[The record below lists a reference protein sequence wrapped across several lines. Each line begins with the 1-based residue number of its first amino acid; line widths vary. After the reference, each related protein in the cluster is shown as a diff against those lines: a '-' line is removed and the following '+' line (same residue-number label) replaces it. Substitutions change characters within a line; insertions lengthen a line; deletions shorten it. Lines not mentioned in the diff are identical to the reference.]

1 MPAFLEKKLKREY
14 PGNPGA
20 VYGTLNALGAMR
32 GNKETPKGRAMQAK
46 HDRDTRNPDAAN
58 AGALINTARA
68 SRKGFRFPGGAK
80 PTLGQI
86 TGVKTGLRTGLR
98 TGLKTRYA

>member
-1 MPAFLEKKLKREY
+1 MPKFLENKLKSEY
-14 PGNPGA
+14 GNDSSIP
-20 VYGTLNALGAMR
+20 YKIMNALGAMR

-46 HDRDTRNPDAAN
+46 HDRDTRSPDAAN

-80 PTLGQI
+80 PTLSAI
-86 TGVKTGLRTGLR
+86 IGVKTGLKTGLR